1 MPSLKDLRNRI
12 DSVKSTKKITQAM
25 KMVAA
30 SKLKKAQS
38 LAEKGRSYSSGL
50 DSIVKGLVNSSENID
65 HPLLDKNVGDK
76 NSSLIIVV
84 SSDRGL
90 CGGLNSNIVKAVK
103 KKINELEGK
112 KKSASLVCIG
122 KKGFDLLSGLYEK
135 MFNFEVKQINIGEID
150 YKSTEEIGKK
160 ILNSFYRKD
169 FQECSLFYNHF
180 NSVISQEVKVEKLI
194 PYSKPNESDIE
205 NQNNIDTYFEYEP
218 NEEEVLSKILPKNF
232 IVQIYKAILE
242 SRASE
247 QGARM
252 TAMDNAT
259 RNAGE
264 MIDNLSLKYNRQR
277 QAIITKELI
286 EIISG
291 AEAL

>member
-50 DSIVKGLVNSSENID
+50 DSIVKGLVNSSENIE
-65 HPLLDKNVGDK
+65 HPLLGSNEGDK

-103 KKINELEGK
+103 KKIDELEGK

-135 MFNFEVKQINIGEID
+135 MFNFEVKHINIGEID
-150 YKSTEEIGKK
+150 YKSAEEIGKK
-160 ILNSFYRKD
+160 ILNRFYKND
-169 FQECSLFYNHF
+169 FQECSLFYNQF
-180 NSVISQEVKVEKLI
+180 NSVISQEVKIERLI
-194 PYSKPNESDIE
+194 PYSKSVEIDTN

-259 RNAGE
+259 RNAGD

>member
-50 DSIVKGLVNSSENID
+50 DSIVKGLVNSSENIE
-65 HPLLDKNVGDK
+65 HPLLGNNLGDK

-112 KKSASLVCIG
+112 KKSASFVWIG
-122 KKGFDLLSGLYEK
+122 KKGYDLLSGLYEK

-150 YKSTEEIGKK
+150 YKSTEEVGKK
-160 ILNSFYRKD
+160 ILNSFYKND

-194 PYSKPNESDIE
+194 PYSKSTETDKE

>member
-50 DSIVKGLVNSSENID
+50 DSIVKGLVNSNESIE
-65 HPLLDKNVGDK
+65 HPLLSNNTEDK

-103 KKINELEGK
+103 KKIDELEGK
-112 KKSASLVCIG
+112 KKSASLVGIG

-135 MFNFEVKQINIGEID
+135 MFNFEIKHINIGEID

-160 ILNSFYRKD
+160 ILNSFYKND

-180 NSVISQEVKVEKLI
+180 NSVISQEVKAEKLI
-194 PYSKPNESDIE
+194 PYSRSSETDTK
-205 NQNNIDTYFEYEP
+205 NQNDIDTYFVYEP

-259 RNAGE
+259 RNAGD

>member
-1 MPSLKDLRNRI
+1 MIGFNALGRLGRFANQMFQYASLKGIARNNGYEI
-12 DSVKSTKKITQAM
+12 IIPNHQN
-25 KMVAA
+25 
-30 SKLKKAQS
+30 
-38 LAEKGRSYSSGL
+38 
-50 DSIVKGLVNSSENID
+50 LVNDGAGNMLRTELFDSFKFDGI
-65 HPLLDKNVGDK
+65 
-76 NSSLIIVV
+76 
-84 SSDRGL
+84 
-90 CGGLNSNIVKAVK
+90 
-103 KKINELEGK
+103 KIGTIN
-112 KKSASLVCIG
+112 AQT
-122 KKGFDLLSGLYEK
+122 LSEK
-135 MFNFEVKQINIGEID
+135 MFNFEVKYISIGEID

-160 ILNSFYRKD
+160 ILNSFYKND

-194 PYSKPNESDIE
+194 PYSESSETDTN

-259 RNAGE
+259 RNAGD

>member
-38 LAEKGRSYSSGL
+38 FAEKGRSYSSGL
-50 DSIVKGLVNSSENID
+50 DSIVKGLVNSSENIE
-65 HPLLDKNVGDK
+65 HPLLDNNVGDK

-103 KKINELEGK
+103 KKIDELKGE

-122 KKGFDLLSGLYEK
+122 KKGYDLLSGLYEK
-135 MFNFEVKQINIGEID
+135 MFNFEVKHINIGEID
-150 YKSTEEIGKK
+150 YNSTEEIGKK
-160 ILNSFYRKD
+160 ILNSFYKND
-169 FQECSLFYNHF
+169 FQECCLFYNHF

-194 PYSKPNESDIE
+194 PFSKPSETDTE
-205 NQNNIDTYFEYEP
+205 NLNNIDTYFEYEP

>member
-38 LAEKGRSYSSGL
+38 LAERGRSYSSGL
-50 DSIVKGLVNSSENID
+50 DSIVQGLVNSSEYIE
-65 HPLLDKNVGDK
+65 HPLLENNLEEKMA
-76 NSSLIIVV
+76 SLIIVV

-90 CGGLNSNIVKAVK
+90 CGGLNSNIVKEVK
-103 KKINELEGK
+103 KKIKIIKSE
-112 KKSASLVCIG
+112 KKSLSIVCIG
-122 KKGFDLLSGLYEK
+122 KKGYDLLSSLYEK
-135 MFNFEVKQINIGEID
+135 MFNFEIKYISIGDAD

-160 ILNSFYRKD
+160 ILSSFYKND
-169 FQECSLFYNHF
+169 FQECCLFYNYF
-180 NSVISQEVKVEKLI
+180 KSVISQEVKIETLI
-194 PYSKPNESDIE
+194 PYARSNNENTE
-205 NQNNIDTYFEYEP
+205 RKENIDNYFEYEP

-232 IVQIYKAILE
+232 IVQMYKAILE

-259 RNAGE
+259 RNAGD

>member
-30 SKLKKAQS
+30 SKLKKAQAI
-38 LAEKGRSYSSGL
+38 AERGRSYSSGMGH
-50 DSIVKGLVNSSENID
+50 IVNDLVSSETKQN
-65 HPLLDKNVGDK
+65 HPLLNNPDKIENII
-76 NSSLIIVV
+76 LIIV

-90 CGGLNSNIVKAVK
+90 CGGLNSNIVKQVK
-103 KKINELEGK
+103 NLTGNLEKQNRKITI
-112 KKSASLVCIG
+112 VCIG
-122 KKGFDLLSGLYEK
+122 KKGYDLLYSFKKQYLNYEVKFIPISEMSYEK
-135 MFNFEVKQINIGEID
+135 
-150 YKSTEEIGKK
+150 TEEFGNQI
-160 ILNSFYRKD
+160 ISSFFNNKYD
-169 FQECSLFYNHF
+169 ECYLFYNYF
-180 NSVISQEVKVEKLI
+180 RSVISQEIIKEKLI
-194 PYSKPNESDIE
+194 PYTRGPSLKETEKKNKDVF
-205 NQNNIDTYFEYEP
+205 FEYEP
-218 NEEEVLSKILPKNF
+218 NEEDVLAKILPKNF
-232 IVQIYKAILE
+232 VVQLYKAVLE

-259 RNAGE
+259 RNAGD
-264 MIDNLSLKYNRQR
+264 MIDNLSLSYNRQR
-277 QAIITKELI
+277 QALITKELI

>member
-38 LAEKGRSYSSGL
+38 SAERGRSYSSGL
-50 DSIVKGLVNSSENID
+50 DGIVQRLVGSSEYVE
-65 HPLLDKNVGDK
+65 HPLLGNNLEEKM
-76 NSSLIIVV
+76 SSLIIVV

-90 CGGLNSNIVKAVK
+90 CGGLNSNIVKEVK
-103 KKINELEGK
+103 KKIKKIQLEN
-112 KKSASLVCIG
+112 KSLSLVCIG
-122 KKGFDLLSGLYEK
+122 KKGYDLLSGLFEE
-135 MFNFEVKQINIGEID
+135 MFNFEVKYISIGDVD
-150 YKSTEEIGKK
+150 YKSIEEIGNK
-160 ILNSFYRKD
+160 ILSGFYKKD
-169 FQECSLFYNHF
+169 FQECCLFYNYF
-180 NSVISQEVKVEKLI
+180 KSVISQEVKVETLI
-194 PYSKPNESDIE
+194 PYPRLNNDNTKVEE
-205 NQNNIDTYFEYEP
+205 NVDNYFEYEP

-232 IVQIYKAILE
+232 IVQMYKAILE

-252 TAMDNAT
+252 AAMDNAT
-259 RNAGE
+259 RNAGD

>member
-30 SKLKKAQS
+30 SKLKKAQN
-38 LAEKGRSYSSGL
+38 LAEKSRNYSAGIE
-50 DSIVKGLVNSSENID
+50 DIVRKILLSEENLD
-65 HPLLDKNVGDK
+65 HPLTGTSEKEINK
-76 NSSLIIVV
+76 SLVIVV

-90 CGGLNSNIVKAVK
+90 CGGLNTNLIKKTKLLVKD
-103 KKINELEGK
+103 LESQNK
-112 KKSASLVCIG
+112 NVTIVCIG
-122 KKGFDLLSGLYEK
+122 KKGYDALSLYYENN
-135 MFNFEVKQINIGEID
+135 FNYNFKFINITDID
-150 YKSTEEIGKK
+150 YTSLQSLGNDIIKNFSKG
-160 ILNSFYRKD
+160 NFN
-169 FQECSLFYNHF
+169 ECYVLYNF
-180 NSVISQEVKVEKLI
+180 FKSVISQEVKIERIL
-194 PYSKPNESDIE
+194 PYKKSNYEIKENENDI
-205 NQNNIDTYFEYEP
+205 YFEFEP
-218 NEEEVLSKILPKNF
+218 DVEQVLSKILPKNF
-232 IVQIYKAILE
+232 VVQVYKTILE

-277 QAIITKELI
+277 QAMITKELI

>member
-50 DSIVKGLVNSSENID
+50 DSIVRGLVSSSENIE
-65 HPLLDKNVGDK
+65 HPLLESDIEDKT
-76 NSSLIIVV
+76 SSLIIVV

-90 CGGLNSNIVKAVK
+90 CGGLNSNIVKEVK
-103 KKINELEGK
+103 KKINKLEEQ
-112 KKSASLVCIG
+112 KKSLSIVCIG
-122 KKGFDLLSGLYEK
+122 KKGFDLLSGLYKK
-135 MFNFEVKQINIGEID
+135 MFNFEIKYINIGEID
-150 YKSTEEIGKK
+150 YRSTEEIGNK
-160 ILNSFYRKD
+160 ILNSFYKND
-169 FQECSLFYNHF
+169 FQECNIFYNYF
-180 NSVISQEVKVEKLI
+180 KSVISQEVKVEKLI
-194 PYSKPNESDIE
+194 PYSNTSDIDSE
-205 NQNNIDTYFEYEP
+205 NHNNKDNYFEYEP

-232 IVQIYKAILE
+232 VVQIYKAILE

-259 RNAGE
+259 RNAGD

>member
-30 SKLKKAQS
+30 SKLKKAQAF
-38 LAEKGRSYSSGL
+38 AERGRNYSSGL
-50 DSIVKGLVNSSENID
+50 EEIVKGLVSSSEEQS
-65 HPLLDKNVGDK
+65 HPLLGGVEKEK
-76 NSSLIIVV
+76 KQALLIVV

-90 CGGLNSNIVKAVK
+90 CGGLNSNIVKNVK
-103 KKINELEGK
+103 KKLALLKLENK
-112 KKSASLVCIG
+112 KITLICIG
-122 KKGFDLLSGLYEK
+122 KKGYDQLVGVNYDMFD
-135 MFNFEVKQINIGEID
+135 FEVKYLNVGEMN
-150 YKSTEEIGKK
+150 YKTTEELGYK
-160 ILNSFYRKD
+160 ILSGFYDNKFD
-169 FQECSLFYNHF
+169 ECIMFYNF
-180 NSVISQEVKVEKLI
+180 FKSVMAQEIRAETLI
-194 PYSKPNESDIE
+194 PYPKEEKIIASHEEESF
-205 NQNNIDTYFEYEP
+205 FEYEP
-218 NEEEVLSKILPKNF
+218 DEEDVLAKILPKNF
-232 IVQIYKAILE
+232 IVQMYKAILE

-252 TAMDNAT
+252 TAMDNAS

-264 MIDNLSLKYNRQR
+264 MIDSLSLKYNRQR

>member
-50 DSIVKGLVNSSENID
+50 DDIVKGLVDSNEYIE
-65 HPLLDKNVGDK
+65 HPLLGSKVVNN
-76 NSSLIIVV
+76 NSKALIIIV

-90 CGGLNSNIVKAVK
+90 CGGLNSNIVKEVK
-103 KKINELEGK
+103 KKITYIKNQ
-112 KKSASLVCIG
+112 KKSLTLVCFG
-122 KKGFDLLSGLYEK
+122 KKGYDLLSGLYQDLFDFEI
-135 MFNFEVKQINIGEID
+135 NFLPVGEVD
-150 YKSTEEIGKK
+150 YKSVENIGNK
-160 ILNSFYRKD
+160 ILNSFYKNN
-169 FQECSLFYNHF
+169 FQECFLFYNYF
-180 NSVISQEVKVEKLI
+180 KSVISQEVKVETLI
-194 PYSKPNESDIE
+194 PYPRRTE
-205 NQNNIDTYFEYEP
+205 NVEEEKSVINFFEYEP

-232 IVQIYKAILE
+232 IVQMYKAILE

-259 RNAGE
+259 RNAGD

>member
-1 MPSLKDLRNRI
+1 MR
-12 DSVKSTKKITQAM
+12 
-25 KMVAA
+25 
-30 SKLKKAQS
+30 
-38 LAEKGRSYSSGL
+38 
-50 DSIVKGLVNSSENID
+50 
-65 HPLLDKNVGDK
+65 
-76 NSSLIIVV
+76 
-84 SSDRGL
+84 
-90 CGGLNSNIVKAVK
+90 
-103 KKINELEGK
+103 
-112 KKSASLVCIG
+112 
-122 KKGFDLLSGLYEK
+122 
-135 MFNFEVKQINIGEID
+135 
-150 YKSTEEIGKK
+150 K
-160 ILNSFYRKD
+160 ILNSFYKND
-169 FQECSLFYNHF
+169 FQECTLFYNHF

-194 PYSKPNESDIE
+194 PYSKSSETDTE

>member
-1 MPSLKDLRNRI
+1 MD
-12 DSVKSTKKITQAM
+12 
-25 KMVAA
+25 
-30 SKLKKAQS
+30 
-38 LAEKGRSYSSGL
+38 
-50 DSIVKGLVNSSENID
+50 LVNSNENFE
-65 HPLLDKNVGDK
+65 HPLLGNNIEDK

-90 CGGLNSNIVKAVK
+90 CGGLNSNIVKEVK
-103 KKINELEGK
+103 KKINEYEGLK
-112 KKSASLVCIG
+112 KLVTLVCIG

-135 MFNFEVKQINIGEID
+135 MFNFEVKYINISEID
-150 YKSTEEIGKK
+150 YNSVETIGNK
-160 ILNSFYRKD
+160 ILNSFYKND

-180 NSVISQEVKVEKLI
+180 NSVISQEVKIEKLI
-194 PYSKPNESDIE
+194 PYTKTSETDIE

-218 NEEEVLSKILPKNF
+218 SEEEVLSKILPRNF
-232 IVQIYKAILE
+232 IVQMYKAILE

>member
-50 DSIVKGLVNSSENID
+50 DSIVKGLVNSSENIE
-65 HPLLDKNVGDK
+65 HPLLGNNLDDKS
-76 NSSLIIVV
+76 SSLIIVV

-103 KKINELEGK
+103 NKINELAGK

-135 MFNFEVKQINIGEID
+135 MFNFEVKYINISEVD

-160 ILNSFYRKD
+160 ILNSFYKND

-194 PYSKPNESDIE
+194 PYSNSDEADSE

-259 RNAGE
+259 RNAGD
-264 MIDNLSLKYNRQR
+264 MIDNLSLKYYRQR

>member
-38 LAEKGRSYSSGL
+38 LAEKSRSYSNGIK
-50 DSIVKGLVNSSENID
+50 DIVKKLVHSED
-65 HPLLDKNVGDK
+65 YLEHPLIAEDKKDIN
-76 NSSLIIVV
+76 NSLVLVV

-90 CGGLNSNIVKAVK
+90 CGGLNTNIIK
-103 KKINELEGK
+103 KTRGLVAKLESENK
-112 KKSASLVCIG
+112 KVSIICLG
-122 KKGFDLLSGLYEK
+122 KKGYDSLSV
-135 MFNFEVKQINIGEID
+135 FNKENLDQDTKFINVSDID
-150 YKSTEEIGKK
+150 YNSLQKVGSNIIENFYKDRFSECY
-160 ILNSFYRKD
+160 IL
-169 FQECSLFYNHF
+169 YNYF
-180 NSVISQEVKVEKLI
+180 KSVISQEVKIDRLLPYEKLNFQI
-194 PYSKPNESDIE
+194 SQEEESIFYD
-205 NQNNIDTYFEYEP
+205 FEPEV
-218 NEEEVLSKILPKNF
+218 EEVLAKILPKNF
-232 IVQIYKAILE
+232 IVQIYKSVLE

-264 MIDNLSLKYNRQR
+264 MIDSLSLKYNRQR
-277 QAIITKELI
+277 QAMITKELI

>member
-30 SKLKKAQS
+30 SKLKKAQY

-50 DSIVKGLVNSSENID
+50 DSIVQGLVNSSENIE
-65 HPLLDKNVGDK
+65 HPLLGNGIEDKT
-76 NSSLIIVV
+76 SSLIIVV

-90 CGGLNSNIVKAVK
+90 CGGLNSNIVKTVK
-103 KKINELEGK
+103 KKINKLEEQ
-112 KKSASLVCIG
+112 KKSVSLVCIG

-135 MFNFEVKQINIGEID
+135 LFNFEVKYINIGEIN
-150 YKSTEEIGKK
+150 YESTEEIGKK
-160 ILNSFYRKD
+160 ILSSFFRND
-169 FQECSLFYNHF
+169 FQECSLFYNYF
-180 NSVISQEVKVEKLI
+180 KSVISQEVKVEKLI
-194 PYSKPNESDIE
+194 PYSRNSNSENE
-205 NQNNIDTYFEYEP
+205 NQNNIDNYFEYEP
-218 NEEEVLSKILPKNF
+218 DEEEVLSKILPKNF

-259 RNAGE
+259 RNAGD